1 MGAMKSKPEV
11 PGANGNEPVSAIA
24 TAVPTVN
31 APANNGNSNKYRAI
45 NNANQA
51 AKNAQRNSNIIPVNN
66 NNRRNSNRTNVVKV
80 DNTNNNTNNNN
91 NIPSA
96 NSGTSVTGSAEGAP
110 PKSFN
115 LSSMGSGTALT
126 RRRSLKNRKQRG
138 GAKAKTPKA
147 KKTKG
152 KKTMRK

>member
-1 MGAMKSKPEV
+1 MGLGGSKLKV
-11 PGANGNEPVSAIA
+11 PGANGVEPVP
-24 TAVPTVN
+24 AVPPTVN
-31 APANNGNSNKYRAI
+31 APANNGNNAPLANSNSNKYRAI

-51 AKNAQRNSNIIPVNN
+51 EKNAQRNRNIIPVNKAN
-66 NNRRNSNRTNVVKV
+66 NKTNVILTKEG
-80 DNTNNNTNNNN
+80 NNSNNNTNVAL
-91 NIPSA
+91 A
-96 NSGTSVTGSAEGAP
+96 NSGKSVTGSAEGGA

-115 LSSMGSGTALT
+115 LSSMGSGTAST